1 MIILPYRVDGPVDHR
16 PWGTASIIAANL
28 LVTILLGFPGDGGVI
43 DSLTLKFGTVNPL
56 TWVTS
61 SFVHYGWLHLLF
73 NMFFLWWFGVV
84 VEGLAGSRKFVPLYL
99 AITTAVSA
107 LIQLLMLG
115 SEGESAGA
123 SDAIFGTMAVAA
135 LWAPETKVETYV
147 AIPLGGSAGI
157 FRQIDFTVRGLAG
170 IFVFFE
176 FWAVLILSFS
186 MSSALI
192 HLFGAAAGVGFG
204 TWMLRKGL
212 VDTGGWD
219 WYSLRRGRPT
229 AIVTGPGLA
238 PKPKETAAD
247 ALTAIRD
254 ALEQGNAIAADSRY
268 ASTRQADPAF
278 ALPRDDFLRL
288 VEALA
293 RSNAP
298 DTAIERME
306 EFVRAH
312 PDASGPV
319 RLTLARLL
327 VQAKRPRRALDQL
340 AALAPS
346 SDAQREAKAS
356 LEAEAH
362 ASLGA
367 SGLELE

>member
-1 MIILPYRVDGPVDHR
+1 MIILPYRIDGPVDHR
-16 PWGTASIIAANL
+16 PYGTAGIIAANL
-28 LVTILLGFPGDGGVI
+28 LGTILLGSPGHGGAI

-61 SFVHYGWLHLLF
+61 VFVHFGWVHLLV
-73 NMFFLWWFGVV
+73 NMLFLWWFGVIA
-84 VEGLAGSRKFVPLYL
+84 EGLAGWRRFVPLYV
-99 AITTAVSA
+99 ATGASVSA
-107 LIQLLMLG
+107 VVQILMLG
-115 SEGESAGA
+115 AEGQAAGA
-123 SDAIFGTMAVAA
+123 SGAIFGTMAVAA

-147 AIPLGGSAGI
+147 AIPLFGSAGI
-157 FRQIDFTVRGLAG
+157 FRQVDFTVRGLAG

-192 HLFGAAAGVGFG
+192 HVFGAAAGVGFG

-219 WYSLRRGRPT
+219 WYALRRGRPT
-229 AIVTGPGLA
+229 TIVTGPGLA

-254 ALEQGNAIAADSRY
+254 ALEKGNAIAADSRY
-268 ASTRQADPAF
+268 ASARQADPAF
-278 ALPRDDFLRL
+278 RLPHDDFLRL

-298 DTAIERME
+298 GTAIERME
-306 EFVRAH
+306 EYLMAH
-312 PDASGPV
+312 PENPV
-319 RLTLARLL
+319 RLALARLL
-327 VQAKRPRRALDQL
+327 LGAKRPRRALEHL
-340 AALAPS
+340 AAIDPAS
-346 SDAQREAKAS
+346 ETQREAKTA
-356 LEAEAH
+356 LEAEARV
-362 ASLGA
+362 ALGGSA
-367 SGLELE
+367 LELE

>member
-1 MIILPYRVDGPVDHR
+1 MLIFPYRVDGPVDHR
-16 PWGTASIIAANL
+16 PWGTAGLITANV
-28 LVTILLGFPGDGGVI
+28 LVTLLLGFPGGRGAI

-56 TWVTS
+56 TWVSS
-61 SFVHYGWLHLLF
+61 SFVHYGWSHLVF
-73 NMFFLWWFGVV
+73 NMLFLWWFGVI
-84 VEGLAGSRKFVPLYL
+84 VEGLAGWRKFVPLYL
-99 AITTAVSA
+99 AITTVVSA
-107 LIQLLMLG
+107 LIQLLMLR

-123 SDAIFGTMAVAA
+123 SDAVFGTMAVAA
-135 LWAPETKVETYV
+135 LWAPETTVETYV
-147 AIPLGGSAGI
+147 AIPMSGVGL
-157 FRQIDFTVRGLAG
+157 FRQVDFRVRTLAG
-170 IFVFFE
+170 IYIFFE
-176 FWAVLILSFS
+176 FFAALILSFS

-192 HLFGAAAGVGFG
+192 HLFGAAAGLGAG

-229 AIVTGPGLA
+229 TIVAGPGPA

-254 ALEQGNAIAADSRY
+254 ALGQGNAIAADSRY
-268 ASTRQADPAF
+268 ASARKADPAF

-288 VEALA
+288 VEALG

-298 DTAIERME
+298 DAAIERME
-306 EFVRAH
+306 EFLGAH
-312 PDASGPV
+312 PDGSGPV

-340 AALAPS
+340 AALEPS

-356 LEAEAH
+356 LEAEAR
-362 ASLGA
+362 AALGA